1 MRASSWRSSKSS
13 ADSRV
18 FACPYRSA
26 NSVRSSCRSARSR
39 AAASSRAAC
48 STAPSASQYA
58 GGAVAACLE
67 AGQVHEPVGTPVAV
81 DELEQLGR
89 RPLLGVGGFRI
100 GGERGRGRAQLVDP
114 LSELRPRGHREI
126 ELASRRAERLV
137 HARQHPPQ
145 PVAPVGRKQL
155 EPLRLVPGA
164 ELRERLAER
173 LRPEHGRLCLVE
185 LAEMRVEP
193 GGERIRP
200 EEAGTEAVDR
210 RDPGAVELTR
220 EVVPATPR
228 EGGANPRPQLARR
241 APRIRDDEDRVDVEP
256 ALCHRTDDPLD
267 EHGRLA
273 GAGAG
278 GDEDLTS
285 RLDRGE
291 LLMVQLIVQ
300 LVGAHARS
308 IRQTVQRSHQAG
320 HSPPS
325 GSWRTSP
332 SRIRS
337 ASAVAV
343 LRADSTTPQ
352 NASSSR

>member
-1 MRASSWRSSKSS
+1 MKPVRLISRSGRR
-13 ADSRV
+13 SRV
-18 FACPYRSA
+18 K
-26 NSVRSSCRSARSR
+26 
-39 AAASSRAAC
+39 
-48 STAPSASQYA
+48 Q
-58 GGAVAACLE
+58 
-67 AGQVHEPVGTPVAV
+67 
-81 DELEQLGR
+81 LEQLGGR
-89 RPLLGVGGFRI
+89 LLLRLGGLRI
-100 GGERGRGRAQLVDP
+100 GDERGRSGAQLVDP
-114 LSELRPRGHREI
+114 LSELRPRGHLEV

-145 PVAPVGRKQL
+145 PVAPVGREQL
-155 EPLRLVPGA
+155 EPLRIVSGA
-164 ELRERLAER
+164 ELGERLAER
-173 LRPEHGRLCLVE
+173 LRAEHGRLCLVE

-200 EEAGTEAVDR
+200 EEAGAEAVDR

-220 EVVPATPR
+220 EVVPAAPR
-228 EGGANPRPQLARR
+228 EGCADPRPQLTRRTARV
-241 APRIRDDEDRVDVEP
+241 RDDEDRVDVEP
-256 ALCHRTDDPLD
+256 ALSDRADEALD
-267 EHGRLA
+267 EHRRLA
-273 GAGAG
+273 RAGTG
-278 GDEDLTS
+278 GDEDLAS
-285 RLDRGE
+285 RLDRGQ

-300 LVGAHARS
+300 LVRAHARS

-343 LRADSTTPQ
+343 SRADSTTPQ